1 MAIFDFDG
9 TIVDSLEQVVSAYNQ
24 VAPLLRVHPVDPAEL
39 PRLRTLDARSALR
52 AQHIALWKLPL
63 VVRAVRVALR
73 GQADALEPFDGM
85 VSLLQALPAAGC
97 ACAIVS
103 TNAPRTIARFLA
115 QHGLTQVDPVVG
127 NVRMFGKARAL
138 RRLLRG
144 ARLDPAQA
152 YYVGDEVRDVR
163 AAARAGI
170 ASVAVGWGYADRSA
184 LARESPSHLV
194 DRPDQLLALLTGRAA
209 PA

>member
-24 VAPLLRVHPVDPAEL
+24 VAPLLRVHPVDRADL

-52 AQHIALWKLPL
+52 EQHIALWKLPL
-63 VVRAVRVALR
+63 VVRAVRLALR
-73 GQADALEPFDGM
+73 ARADALEPFAGM
-85 VSLLQALPAAGC
+85 VPLLRALPAAGC

-103 TNAPRTIARFLA
+103 TNAPRIIARFLA
-115 QHGLTQVDPVVG
+115 RHALTQVAPVIG
-127 NVRMFGKARAL
+127 NVRMFGKAGAL

-144 ARLDPAQA
+144 ERLDPAQA

-170 ASVAVGWGYADRSA
+170 ASVAVSWGYADRSA
-184 LARESPSHLV
+184 LVREGPSHLV
-194 DRPDQLLALLTGRAA
+194 DRPEELRALLTGQPA